1 MGLRPNLLTRRTAG
15 VASTTLAL
23 LLSTAAVGVVP
34 AASAF
39 SAAPGASCVEPADVH
54 PDARVKKGGTAKL
67 DPNELTA
74 KQVREREADLVAALR
89 ERANFR
95 AGAQAAAP
103 LATVTIPVVVHVIQ
117 ENSTRAGGNI
127 PDSMI
132 TQQISV
138 LNQAYS
144 GATGGAPTAFAFQLQ
159 KINRVTNPS
168 WYPIVEGS
176 AAERQMK
183 SSLRE
188 GGKNTLNIYLGELSD
203 DLLGWA
209 TFPKRKLDSMD
220 GVVVLN
226 ESLPG
231 GTATNYNQGDTGTH
245 EVGHWLNLYHT
256 FQGGCS
262 GSGDSVSDT
271 PAEASPAY
279 QCPTGR
285 DTCTAPGADPIH
297 NFMDYTYDSCMY
309 QFTAGQAS
317 RMLTA
322 WNAYRAA

>member
-39 SAAPGASCVEPADVH
+39 SAAPSDACVEPADVH
-54 PDARVKKGGTAKL
+54 TDARIKAGGHAKHE
-67 DPNELTA
+67 PNELTSA
-74 KQVREREADLVAALR
+74 QVREREADLAAALR

-95 AGAQAAAP
+95 PGAGATPVAS
-103 LATVTIPVVVHVIQ
+103 VTIPVIVHVIQ
-117 ENSTRAGGNI
+117 RDSTRAGGNI

-144 GATGGAPTAFAFQLQ
+144 GATGGAATAFAFQLQ
-159 KINRVTNPS
+159 KINRVTNPT
-168 WYPIVEGS
+168 WYPIVYGS
-176 AAERQMK
+176 SAERSMK
-183 SSLRE
+183 STLRE
-188 GGKNTLNIYLGELSD
+188 GGKNTLNVYLGELSD

-209 TFPKRKLDSMD
+209 TFPQRKLSSSD
-220 GVVVLN
+220 GVVVLG

-262 GSGDSVSDT
+262 GAGDSVDDT
-271 PAEASPAY
+271 PAEGSAAF

-285 DTCTAPGADPIH
+285 DTCTAAGLDPIT

-309 QFTAGQAS
+309 QFTPGQAS